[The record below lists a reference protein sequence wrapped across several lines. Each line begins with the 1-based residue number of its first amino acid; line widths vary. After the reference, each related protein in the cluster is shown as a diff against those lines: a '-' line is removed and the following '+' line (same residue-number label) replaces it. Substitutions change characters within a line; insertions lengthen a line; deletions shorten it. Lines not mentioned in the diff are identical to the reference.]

1 MNWTWPPVVIMSRRG
16 ETRATADR
24 TRVAS
29 HDHTAGRDRTASQD
43 RIAIRTAIRTA
54 IPIRIASRIRT
65 ADRTTAG
72 RIVAVTPTLPL
83 LAPILA
89 ATKHS
94 FG

>member
-1 MNWTWPPVVIMSRRG
+1 MNWTWPLAATMSRRG
-16 ETRATADR
+16 KTRATADR

-29 HDHTAGRDRTASQD
+29 HDHTAGRDQPASQD
-43 RIAIRTAIRTA
+43 RIAIRTAIR
-54 IPIRIASRIRT
+54 IVIRIASRIRT

-72 RIVAVTPTLPL
+72 RIVAVTPTLPV

-89 ATKHS
+89 ATKYS